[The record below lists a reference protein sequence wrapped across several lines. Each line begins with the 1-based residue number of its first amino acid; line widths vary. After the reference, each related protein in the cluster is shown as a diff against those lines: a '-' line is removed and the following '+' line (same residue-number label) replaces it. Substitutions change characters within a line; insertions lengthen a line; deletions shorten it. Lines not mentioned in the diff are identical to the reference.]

1 MKRIVPLIALLAI
14 LTIFSSYVYGVL
26 AENDDNLNVEGTA
39 YEDSYEG
46 NAKIQTTTSSVLGII
61 PLIIM
66 VVALLIGLAAMRKA
80 YFGK

>member
-26 AENDDNLNVEGTA
+26 AENDDILNVEGTA
-39 YEDSYEG
+39 YEDSYGG

-80 YFGK
+80 YFGR